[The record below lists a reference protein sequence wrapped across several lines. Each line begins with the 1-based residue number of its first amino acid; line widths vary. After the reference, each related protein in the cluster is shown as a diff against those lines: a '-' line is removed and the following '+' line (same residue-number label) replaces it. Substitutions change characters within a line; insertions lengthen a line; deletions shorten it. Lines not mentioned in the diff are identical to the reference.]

1 MFRIWRR
8 EGSGS
13 NGGSRREDEGEQGEE
28 RGMMEEVQRE
38 DMDEESGEIDASLG
52 MSSPGGDPF
61 SASEDEIRAIEDWWS
76 QKEEADEG
84 EEEEG
89 TEEEEVVVGEEE
101 KEEDS
106 STDELI
112 SRLKEIGSEEEEE
125 ETALMHEMEELGGLS
140 VEDLLLLAK
149 EIREDIEKIKEERE
163 IGILERVEEG
173 KASARASGEGAPEE
187 AVEERARDGSS
198 RFRVFS

>member
-13 NGGSRREDEGEQGEE
+13 SGGRRREDEGEQGEE

-38 DMDEESGEIDASLG
+38 GVDEESGEIDASLF
-52 MSSPGGDPF
+52 SPVKGDPF

-89 TEEEEVVVGEEE
+89 TEEGEVVSEEE
-101 KEEDS
+101 KEGDS

-125 ETALMHEMEELGGLS
+125 ETALMHEMEELGNLS

-149 EIREDIEKIKEERE
+149 GIREDIEKIKEERE
-163 IGILERVEEG
+163 IGILERIEEG